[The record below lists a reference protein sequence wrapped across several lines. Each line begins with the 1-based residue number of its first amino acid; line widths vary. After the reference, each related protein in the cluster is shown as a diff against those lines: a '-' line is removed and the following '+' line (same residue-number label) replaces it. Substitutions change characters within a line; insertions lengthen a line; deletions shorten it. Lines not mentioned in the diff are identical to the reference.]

1 MQDGLRS
8 IIGDV
13 ITIQR
18 FIASLFS
25 SRNNRGKLYI
35 DPAQF
40 QMTIGK
46 PVQSDDP
53 FDAFFNGGSNVIEIK
68 KNISTPKIAINV
80 NPLPTGKPADFS
92 VEWESSIYLLLS
104 TVRN

>member
-25 SRNNRGKLYI
+25 SRNNRKLYI

-68 KNISTPKIAINV
+68 KIF
-80 NPLPTGKPADFS
+80 PL
-92 VEWESSIYLLLS
+92 L
-104 TVRN
+104 R

>member
-8 IIGDV
+8 IIRDV

-18 FIASLFS
+18 FIASLLLFPQQS
-25 SRNNRGKLYI
+25 GKLYI

-53 FDAFFNGGSNVIEIK
+53 F
-68 KNISTPKIAINV
+68 
-80 NPLPTGKPADFS
+80 
-92 VEWESSIYLLLS
+92 
-104 TVRN
+104 